1 MSEMEAAKANAAV
14 QNILSGAIEAT
25 ASLALADS
33 QRRYGGSCH
42 SLTSEAA
49 SSSAGE
55 GGGGRRSRIPLPRSA
70 AAAGGREESSP
81 LPPPSLSGRST
92 PAMRRENSLAQIH
105 FVSKKKVRQ
114 TARDKK
120 KQDFEIKPF

>member
-1 MSEMEAAKANAAV
+1 MEAAKANAAV

-70 AAAGGREESSP
+70 AAAAAAGGREESSP

-105 FVSKKKVRQ
+105 FVSKKKVRPS
-114 TARDKK
+114 ARDKK

>member
-105 FVSKKKVRQ
+105 FVSKKKVRM
-114 TARDKK
+114 RDEKK
-120 KQDFEIKPF
+120 KLIFQCNL